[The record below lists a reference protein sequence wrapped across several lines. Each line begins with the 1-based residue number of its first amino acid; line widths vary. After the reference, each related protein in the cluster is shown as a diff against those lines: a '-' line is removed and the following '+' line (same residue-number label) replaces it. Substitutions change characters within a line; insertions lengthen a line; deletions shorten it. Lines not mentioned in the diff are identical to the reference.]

1 MPAREYRDPT
11 ITDELL
17 DELLPLLFPDI
28 PGEVWEEKLEEDD
41 QEDDWED
48 DEGGMLF
55 RAVPEIRKIYFND
68 RHTTIEWMDG
78 EKTTVGCVEGQPFD
92 EYSGFGA
99 AVLKRLFGS
108 STAAIRCMNECKEV
122 QPAPGKKVKPPTG
135 KTGVK
140 HRA

>member
-1 MPAREYRDPT
+1 MAVQVYSVFVAAVFLAEALRLIGNGDSNARGCD
-11 ITDELL
+11 
-17 DELLPLLFPDI
+17 
-28 PGEVWEEKLEEDD
+28 G
-41 QEDDWED
+41 DWED